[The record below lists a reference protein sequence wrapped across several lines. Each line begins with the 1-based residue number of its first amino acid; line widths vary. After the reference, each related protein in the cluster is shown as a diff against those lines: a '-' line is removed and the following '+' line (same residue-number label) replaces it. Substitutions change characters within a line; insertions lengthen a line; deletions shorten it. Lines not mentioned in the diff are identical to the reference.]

1 MPVAPI
7 AAPRPAQPMAC
18 FPRDAALSRLAAK
31 YGESL
36 VAVGVTSKGALV
48 EVLTSSDGGTWTII
62 LSMPNG
68 TSCLITSGEGW
79 RNLKQAETGPQT

>member
-1 MPVAPI
+1 MLATPALAQSV
-7 AAPRPAQPMAC
+7 PRTC
-18 FPRDAALSRLAAK
+18 DTRDRVLGHLAKK
-31 YGESL
+31 YGESP

-79 RNLKQAETGPQT
+79 RNLRRAETGPQT

>member
-1 MPVAPI
+1 MP
-7 AAPRPAQPMAC
+7 C
-18 FPRDAALSRLAAK
+18 FSRDAALSRLAAK
-31 YGESL
+31 YGEVP

-48 EVLTSSDGGTWTII
+48 EVLTSGDGGTWTII

-79 RNLKQAETGPQT
+79 RNVERAETGPHT